1 MKKLLLLLIM
11 ACAFSAKVHAQT
23 YAFGNVQLVTLSAS
37 GQITSTV
44 ATGTAPFVVS
54 STTPV
59 ANLSIGGN
67 AATATSA
74 GSATNIA
81 FSGIT
86 SGTNTTA
93 AMACGS
99 GCTVDIGAASVTA
112 GFKLPTAAGAA
123 PTADGFVA
131 FNATTHAMVS
141 GSNGTTIVG
150 AAAGTGTTG
159 STTCTNQVFTV
170 ISATAAPTCTTITP
184 SFATGNTTG
193 TGNFVLTGTP
203 TITTPVLTGLPTG
216 SGVASAATAST
227 LASRDANANMS
238 ADNFIE
244 GYTTTVTAAGTTT
257 LTVDSTFS
265 QYFTGT
271 TTQIVVLPVTS
282 TLVLGQRYYVVNNST
297 GIVTV
302 NSSGGNL
309 VLTLAAN
316 TRAWFTTILTSGTS
330 AASWS
335 STTFSNGT
343 AVPGFLLTTNAV
355 SLTTAQTSTPAQNAT
370 RLESVYV
377 PNSVSSLSDVW
388 YTLTTSDN
396 SANVYDIGLY
406 GPNCLNGA
414 TSVPLVVHTG
424 AQAGTVL
431 TPGTGNVHKA
441 LTGAPV
447 TTTGLVPG
455 WYCIAMTSSAAA
467 PAAVWGG
474 DTVTIHVAQF
484 ANGTS
489 PAGGTGTTSGG
500 ALNATITAPAAGLTS
515 TGSVW
520 FVFD

>member
-11 ACAFSAKVHAQT
+11 ACAFSAKVSAQT

-74 GSATNIA
+74 GSATSIL

-86 SGTNTTA
+86 SATNTAAAMVLGTGSSLTVSGSGTN
-93 AMACGS
+93 
-99 GCTVDIGAASVTA
+99 
-112 GFKLPTAAGAA
+112 
-123 PTADGFVA
+123 
-131 FNATTHAMVS
+131 NATTLNSATFAAPGAIGGGTPSS
-141 GSNGTTIVG
+141 GAFTT
-150 AAAGTGTTG
+150 
-159 STTCTNQVFTV
+159 
-170 ISATAAPTCTTITP
+170 ISATGQIT
-184 SFATGNTTG
+184 STLATGTAPFSIASTTLVA
-193 TGNFVLTGTP
+193 NLNAA
-203 TITTPVLTGLPTG
+203 LLSGL
-216 SGVASAATAST
+216 ASASTATAST
-227 LASRDANANMS
+227 VATRDANANMS

-282 TLVLGQRYYVVNNST
+282 TLVLGQRFYAVNNST

-309 VLTLAAN
+309 VLALAAN
-316 TRAWFTTILTSGTS
+316 TRAWFSVILTSGTS

-335 STTFSNGT
+335 STSFSNGT
-343 AVPGFLLTTNAV
+343 AVPGFMLTTNAV

-370 RLESVYV
+370 RLQSVYV
-377 PNSVSSLSDVW
+377 LNSVSSLSDVW

-489 PAGGTGTTSGG
+489 PGGGTGTTSGG

-515 TGSVW
+515 TGTVW